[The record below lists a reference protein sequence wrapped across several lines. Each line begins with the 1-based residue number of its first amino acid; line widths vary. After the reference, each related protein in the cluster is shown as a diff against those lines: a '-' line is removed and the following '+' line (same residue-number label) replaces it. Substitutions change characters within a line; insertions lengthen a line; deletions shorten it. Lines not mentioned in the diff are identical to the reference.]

1 MYPIFKPHQA
11 QNKSL
16 AQAGID
22 PCHLNLKHFDL
33 TSTPPGLFLKTA
45 SFLSYLILVFHIV
58 ANFQLSSSSKQLVG
72 TGGNRSV
79 PLRLETLWFDPYNI
93 KAITGRSYFSFVFN
107 PRLLY
112 CSQLS
117 TLINL
122 KTIGWHRRE
131 SIPCHLNLK
140 HFDLTSTPP
149 GLLLKTISL
158 AQAGIETGYL
168 HLVNL
173 GVTTTQLRLM
183 LKEVTCLLSLI
194 LVFHIVTNLQTSS
207 SSKKFVGTSRNRHQL
222 LSFETPLLDFYTN
235 KVIAAGGYFFSYLFL
250 VFYIVNNF
258 HFSTLIKLKT
268 SRWHSRESTL
278 VT

>member
-1 MYPIFKPHQA
+1 M
-11 QNKSL
+11 
-16 AQAGID
+16 GID
-22 PCHLNLKHFDL
+22 
-33 TSTPPGLFLKTA
+33 
-45 SFLSYLILVFHIV
+45 
-58 ANFQLSSSSKQLVG
+58 
-72 TGGNRSV
+72 
-79 PLRLETLWFDPYNI
+79 
-93 KAITGRSYFSFVFN
+93 
-107 PRLLY
+107 
-112 CSQLS
+112 
-117 TLINL
+117 
-122 KTIGWHRRE
+122 
-131 SIPCHLNLK
+131 PCHLNLK

-168 HLVNL
+168 HLVNF
-173 GVTTTQLRLM
+173 GVTTTQPRLM

-222 LSFETPLLDFYTN
+222 LSLCLTSIPTRLFCWYRSQAKTKYTN

-268 SRWHSRESTL
+268 SRWHRRESIL